1 MGRHS
6 FKFGSAPAFARRAV
20 DVLLNRDAAP
30 KEALAKR
37 DGCTAASFYKAP
49 TAGTKV
55 DLDNAFTIQWDN
67 SCLDRPGS
75 VDITMLAP
83 NLPTNHT
90 LIHHWKSVDFSK
102 GQLQV
107 QITPQSSWFN
117 GSTPVNL
124 QLSIV
129 PTSDDNTPSFL
140 TSAQQFPVG
149 PTFKGTH
156 NASAPSILTGNS
168 SNDITTIVDNFD
180 KGGLKKGQVA
190 AAVLMPIL
198 FVAACLAGYV
208 FWSRKKEAAR
218 RREYRENLDQRMSIA
233 PGADWAPISAAG
245 AAAAIRH
252 SMAISTVDRNTKAS
266 SFFGRQS
273 SVYQVDPP
281 QEMRQRGKSSDQSR
295 TSRVSFAESTLPSK
309 RGDVPAVPSIPAA
322 YRKSAYT
329 VDEKDYDEK
338 ENDTLSP
345 TQRQGA
351 FALDEDSI
359 RDRLSGGSANEKG
372 RMSVGDPLG
381 HDIDTLP
388 ALAMMRAN
396 ETGADSAAPSAP
408 AAVMT
413 RESTAGDYRTYSIGA
428 YSGNTDSIIT
438 GESSQPSYFNPP
450 SNTTDPD
457 EALRQY
463 SARTPQMV
471 PVTTTASPFSG
482 FAAGPGLAAAAGF
495 DMSPDAIFRAY
506 AATRPAAPP
515 AVMVN
520 NTGNAGGTTMR
531 TLYGPTMTQGLG
543 LRPRADTMNSAIG
556 NNNPYRDSMA
566 PTHMSDD
573 VGKAQ

>member
-1 MGRHS
+1 
-6 FKFGSAPAFARRAV
+6 
-20 DVLLNRDAAP
+20 
-30 KEALAKR
+30 
-37 DGCTAASFYKAP
+37 
-49 TAGTKV
+49 
-55 DLDNAFTIQWDN
+55 
-67 SCLDRPGS
+67 
-75 VDITMLAP
+75 
-83 NLPTNHT
+83 
-90 LIHHWKSVDFSK
+90 
-102 GQLQV
+102 
-107 QITPQSSWFN
+107 
-117 GSTPVNL
+117 
-124 QLSIV
+124 
-129 PTSDDNTPSFL
+129 
-140 TSAQQFPVG
+140 
-149 PTFKGTH
+149 
-156 NASAPSILTGNS
+156 
-168 SNDITTIVDNFD
+168 
-180 KGGLKKGQVA
+180 
-190 AAVLMPIL
+190 MPIL
-198 FVAACLAGYV
+198 FVAACLAGYI
-208 FWSRKKEAAR
+208 FWTRKKEAAR
-218 RREYRENLDQRMSIA
+218 RKEYRENLDQRMSIA

-245 AAAAIRH
+245 ASAAIRH
-252 SMAISTVDRNTKAS
+252 SMAISSVDRNTKAS

-295 TSRVSFAESTLPSK
+295 TSRISFAESTMPSK
-309 RGDVPAVPSIPAA
+309 RGDVPAVPSLPAA

-329 VDEKDYDEK
+329 LDEKDYDEK

-359 RDRLSGGSANEKG
+359 RDRFSGGSANEKS

-381 HDIDTLP
+381 HDVDTLP

-396 ETGADSAAPSAP
+396 ETGTDSPSAP

-450 SNTTDPD
+450 ANTTDPD

-495 DMSPDAIFRAY
+495 DMSPDAMFRAY

-515 AVMVN
+515 AVMVVN

-543 LRPRADTMNSAIG
+543 LRPRADTMNSTTIG
-556 NNNPYRDSMA
+556 NNNPYRDSIA
-566 PTHMSDD
+566 PSHMSDD

>member
-6 FKFGSAPAFARRAV
+6 FKFGSATGSGRRAI
-20 DVLLNRDAAP
+20 DMLFNRDAAP
-30 KEALAKR
+30 KELAKR
-37 DGCTAASFYKAP
+37 DGCTAASFYKYPSVNA
-49 TAGTKV
+49 TV
-55 DLDNAFTIQWDN
+55 VLDNAFNIQWDN
-67 SCLDRPGS
+67 SCLGRPSS
-75 VDITMLAP
+75 VDITLLAP
-83 NLPTNHT
+83 SLQTNHT
-90 LIHHWKSVDFSK
+90 LIHKWKSVDFSK

-107 QITPQSSWFN
+107 QITPQSSWFT
-117 GSTPVNL
+117 GTKPVSL
-124 QLSIV
+124 QFTIV
-129 PTSDDNTPSFL
+129 PTGDALTPGFL
-140 TSAQQFPVG
+140 SAGQQFPAG
-149 PTFKGTH
+149 PSFFGTH
-156 NASAPSILTGNS
+156 NSSAPSILTGNS
-168 SNDITTIVDNFD
+168 SDEITTIVNNFD
-180 KGGLKKGQVA
+180 KAGLKKGQVA

-208 FWSRKKEAAR
+208 FWTRKKEAAR

-252 SMAISTVDRNTKAS
+252 SMAVSTVDRNTKAS

-281 QEMRQRGKSSDQSR
+281 QEMRQRGKSTDQTR
-295 TSRVSFAESTLPSK
+295 TSRISFAESTAPSK
-309 RGDVPAVPSIPAA
+309 RGDVPAVPSLPAA

-329 VDEKDYDEK
+329 LDEKDYDEK

-381 HDIDTLP
+381 HDVDTLP

-396 ETGADSAAPSAP
+396 ETGPDSAAPSAP

-450 SNTTDPD
+450 ANTTDPD

-515 AVMVN
+515 AVMTN
-520 NTGNAGGTTMR
+520 NTGSAGGTTMR

-543 LRPRADTMNSAIG
+543 LRPRADTMNSTIG
-556 NNNPYRDSMA
+556 NNNPYRDSIA
-566 PTHMSDD
+566 PSHMSDD

>member
-1 MGRHS
+1 MT
-6 FKFGSAPAFARRAV
+6 F
-20 DVLLNRDAAP
+20 
-30 KEALAKR
+30 
-37 DGCTAASFYKAP
+37 
-49 TAGTKV
+49 
-55 DLDNAFTIQWDN
+55 
-67 SCLDRPGS
+67 
-75 VDITMLAP
+75 
-83 NLPTNHT
+83 
-90 LIHHWKSVDFSK
+90 
-102 GQLQV
+102 
-107 QITPQSSWFN
+107 
-117 GSTPVNL
+117 
-124 QLSIV
+124 SIV
-129 PTSDDNTPSFL
+129 APGDSTTPSFL
-140 TSAQQFPVG
+140 QTGSQFPTG
-149 PTFKGTH
+149 PVFKGVFD
-156 NASAPSILTGNS
+156 ASTATNSTGNVLTGNS
-168 SNDITTIVDNFD
+168 SGLTTFVGNFMKNGIT
-180 KGGLKKGQVA
+180 KGGIA

-198 FVAACLAGYV
+198 FIASCIAGYV
-208 FWSRKKEAAR
+208 WWTRKKEATR

-252 SMAISTVDRNTKAS
+252 SMALSNVDRNTKAS

-281 QEMRQRGKSSDQSR
+281 QEMRQRGKSADQTR
-295 TSRVSFAESTLPSK
+295 TTRISFAETTATGRS
-309 RGDVPAVPSIPAA
+309 GEIPAVPSLPMA

-329 VDEKDYDEK
+329 LDDEKDWDEK
-338 ENDTLSP
+338 EQDTLSP
-345 TQRQGA
+345 TQRTGA

-359 RDRLSGGSANEKG
+359 RDRVSGASSNERG
-372 RMSVGDPLG
+372 RMSVGDALD
-381 HDIDTLP
+381 HDVDTLP

-396 ETGADSAAPSAP
+396 ETGTGSDSLAPSPPAP
-408 AAVMT
+408 VMT
-413 RESTAGDYRTYSIGA
+413 RESSAGDYRTYSIGA

-450 SNTTDPD
+450 ANSADPD

-482 FAAGPGLAAAAGF
+482 FAAGPGLAQAAGF

-520 NTGNAGGTTMR
+520 NTGPAATGGSTMR

-543 LRPRADTMNSAIG
+543 LRQRADTLNSAIG

-566 PTHMSDD
+566 PSHMSDD
-573 VGKAQ
+573 VGKAH